1 MRLRLAVALLGAS
14 AGVVAVVIA
23 ILLLQRALS

>member
-1 MRLRLAVALLGAS
+1 MRLRLAAALLAVSVGI
-14 AGVVAVVIA
+14 VAVVIA